1 LAGPFVDD
9 GRIGGIIVVA
19 VDSKEEA
26 NQIVNHDPAVLAGRL
41 TVEIHPAWLPS
52 LDGAIVKK

>member
-1 LAGPFVDD
+1 LDD
-9 GRIGGIIVVA
+9 GRIRGIIVVA

-26 NQIVNHDPAVLAGRL
+26 NQIVSHDPAMLAGRW

-52 LDGAIVKK
+52 LDGAIAKN